1 MSNKIQAALEARKSR
16 KKTDEESFKGKA
28 KKSQEKIDS
37 ALQARESRIK
47 NNLQSTFSD
56 LESSIN
62 TEIEAFKK
70 LSDPSWGGGDEA
82 LKTSLE
88 STRQNRINVDNL
100 IRKVEAHRKYLG
112 DEKADTLLNNLNG
125 MKDTYNSHVGISETR
140 SKYKSEEEYQKEY
153 EESVKAQ
160 ENYEAMTT
168 LNLET
173 AKKEISD
180 LEAKKKERDKI
191 KSERDSIYNQ
201 IYTGYLRAGYGKE
214 KAESTALG
222 DARIVNYDKQLS
234 AYGDID
240 SSLSGKKTT
249 YNQAK
254 HIQDG
259 IKLHND
265 ALNAEDFGNFN
276 VSNIDFANDRTY
288 KYINNIDDFRTTEDQ
303 YWLENGTYT
312 SDQGLVF
319 PVVKPKYIDANFEH
333 MTEDEIG
340 IYNYY
345 YSKFGVEKANEYLNN
360 LEQTLNTRSAVKIR
374 EENDTDFER
383 MLFAVAAGLDQF
395 ESGMENLFN
404 TKDDY
409 ITPSDTQIAS
419 GMIREDLGDSG
430 FKILGS
436 SIGQIGYDL
445 INTTS
450 NMLPSILTST
460 VAGWINPA
468 LGATVGA
475 GLMGA
480 SASGNAYAEML
491 NLGYD
496 KGQARLYSGLVGA
509 SEATLQYLLG
519 GIGKLGGKL
528 SSKVAVG
535 IANNLDN
542 AFARVAI
549 KLGGNALGEFSEE
562 YLQEVLDPIFKN
574 FALGTNEDVNLF
586 STEALYSG
594 ILGALSAGILETGS
608 TISAD
613 RQTTKLGKSVQ
624 GIDGGVQR
632 LKELGTTFSA
642 DSVAYQIAD
651 KVTDETG
658 AYKIGLLLQEA
669 GATLSEQNVSDITIE
684 LTKKGMDETTA
695 KRLAKTY
702 QAFLNNEMSLS
713 DEQVE
718 TLEGLDPL
726 ADVLRKNII
735 GRNTTVY
742 QRTREYSDLVKL
754 ATEME
759 TNTEA
764 APTPNTDTEASAQT
778 TALYSKEYIDA
789 VAKEFEANGFPAEQA
804 RVLAEM
810 KLSTPTETNSSLIE
824 ESAVESEFEV
834 SADGK
839 TINKKTDKIVNVK
852 NIESISEGGE
862 ANLTLDDGMV
872 VKASDLA
879 YGNDA
884 EAIFI
889 ENIGKIKLGKKNIST
904 NSANLIYMKAM
915 KALENNPKMAAD
927 EATSLIKGLE
937 ESYVYGAYNFSRS
950 ELSARNE
957 DGTAKRYAG
966 ELSQEQRAFAYE
978 LGTQERASDVER
990 DQKVI
995 DELKAK
1001 AKANNDTS
1009 AKTTSKKGSVRFE
1022 NGVVAKGKNQKRAVS
1037 LAKHLARAIGI
1048 DIVFYDAKTA
1058 TNEDGK
1064 GANGYFDPKTDTIYL
1079 DLQNSW
1085 SDAKTIA
1092 YTMSHELV
1100 HFIKK
1105 WSPAKFNTFAK
1116 FLMEQYGKHGVDA
1129 SKLLSNKMAELG
1141 TTDADLAY
1149 EEMVCD
1155 ACETMLLDSN
1165 AIYKLMELRK
1175 TDLELFDKIKLHI
1188 HELLNKI
1195 RNMYKKLG
1203 LKPTS
1208 DEAKAL
1214 LEMKDV
1220 LEQIYSMFEEAAVDA
1235 AQSYQAVSTLETES
1249 VSVSEDGTVM
1259 MQMKQYQQT
1268 GRATL
1273 LKYLKEQYGDAD
1285 ANNLI
1290 ATIDN
1295 IYNTMKDIKKDET
1308 LTVFSNWQDSEVEL
1322 DENGHPIFTTSI
1334 NNGDYEL
1341 NQDFS
1346 RVCKKR
1352 RQLDFVLNMLA
1363 EDPAFEASNLTK
1375 QDFVKIN
1382 KAIKEHGFEIACA
1395 LCFVDS
1401 KRFRQAEW
1409 ADSFANTWNDILY
1422 SVVDDKSKLTP
1433 FNFATKNPNLADDGI
1448 EIDTSKPVMYR
1459 KWSEGKEDVKNR
1471 KNYDSFENML
1481 SKDGKKWIEG
1491 NTNVRTI
1498 ATLIR
1503 DNPNLRHTFRG
1514 ADIIA
1519 SQGFDTIQRLAP
1531 GIRGIL
1537 DGWGGSSVPK
1547 PSSNDASYDSSI
1559 INMSGYNK
1567 ETAYAMGGARMNS
1580 FSDFMAHM
1588 FFDYCQAFADLA
1600 AKELPSQAYTKELIY
1615 VRLFGRSGQKIN
1627 MSGIAAIRDDALP
1640 TTAQKGVSKA
1650 EAEANEKIE
1659 KMVAGLDVSR
1669 LLEHLNKDIHQLTE
1683 ADVEQFLD
1691 MCDYVWA
1698 DESIDMKH
1706 ATLLQTGILYDKLSE
1721 SKIEECYEL
1730 LKAGEVEKALKVAG
1744 KANVDTEYA
1753 KHCGTIVVGVS
1764 DAHIRKLLRDPTVRM
1779 VIPYH
1784 KSGLNPIIARELR
1797 ISAYND
1803 YTLTQTT
1810 GVKRKGAKA
1819 TAKIGSDEIKKA
1831 YGLKD
1836 FSFYDWFGKTID
1848 GKVYDGKATADKY
1861 LEWCEK
1867 GYYDEKVGDYV
1878 YYTNKGD
1885 GYILAKDFHKK
1896 ATIVPKF
1903 DAFMGEENYYKVLED
1918 FDCYNTIS
1926 GEHSEQGAV
1935 DFLRNGLP
1943 SDYKSVLMDALK
1955 AEQKVSDDFRD
1966 HLDNKGLK
1974 DEIMDIVKANGYE
1987 PSVKKQAK
1995 SNSRITSEMSD
2006 TERSEILRA
2015 KQIVATL
2022 YQGQADA
2029 LIAKNKES
2037 LESQQ
2042 LRLVKAAIATI
2053 GKEFGIIGEKINI
2066 TDVDVVIT
2074 LSKSNLKESVSKD
2087 VTPIQLAKLLPI
2099 LKVAV
2104 ENAVGIES
2112 HNNRYYFDT
2121 DTVYFENLLG
2131 GYIDGEDF
2139 VPVRFGLK
2147 HSVSGNTTLYVVVDQ
2162 NKIKANLLKEKTKT
2176 EVLKATDP
2184 HEVDSSASRSVT
2196 YDIPQIL
2203 KFVNSKDLLRYVPDD
2218 MLSVEQRESKWEAIA
2233 ETIKK
2238 TDSKN
2243 DKKYAEYISKG
2254 NLYAAQQMVVA
2265 AAKTAGYTRKLY
2277 HGTPSK
2283 FNVFGFGRTGIFT
2296 TDNYDMA
2303 KTYGENVISLYGK
2316 EGANVLTI
2324 DAQESPH
2331 YAIRV
2336 SKDVLDFSE
2345 YPLMRGK
2352 ELHSTNDISIIAFR
2366 EGYDVVVIKNVYD
2379 NYSFASENA
2388 ENGLGTDV
2396 IYKDP
2401 SQVKSSEVITYD
2413 DNGNIIPI
2421 SQRFDSK
2428 KEDIRYQKKKNSSS
2442 YAPTFYSQMGKVV
2455 EGVKQEKLAANS
2467 VVNMLR
2473 GKGVK
2478 AEEIRWSGIVPFL
2491 EGKKSITKQELLDF
2505 INGSML
2511 QIEEKLNEGGASIT
2525 LKPSDYGNDSWD
2537 VMRGGEILDTYS
2549 WSEDSELYESD
2560 TTGGGFSTKDR
2571 ILEHFKEK
2579 YGSGDTRWGQYKL
2592 DGGTNYREIV
2602 FTLPNSSYSNNMMR
2616 THWGEDA
2623 EGVLV
2628 HARIQD
2634 FEVSGKKMLF
2644 VEEIQSDW
2652 HNEGH
2657 KEGYESNITA
2667 DDREEFVKLE
2677 KIIDAL
2683 NEQHDTINK
2692 EKGTLDID
2700 YFKNE
2705 KMSFDEYSNKSVA
2718 LIEELDKITAKLN
2731 RSISK
2736 REKLFSKFKNA
2747 TPDAPFKEN
2756 YHEYVLK
2763 RLLRMAAEQG
2773 YDSIGWTTAKTQ
2785 DERWSDHQAHEE
2797 GKGMSGNLVGYTI
2810 EYDQEMPK
2818 FLRKY
2823 GRQWGAKVDKT
2834 KITTRELSTTEEMEL
2849 AFIDDMMSDFERDF
2863 TRGNVEIWSMDI
2875 TDSMKNSVL
2884 YEGQVMYQKKTASNR
2899 SILANALEGVA
2910 ENDVEKNKLAEYKEK
2925 ISLIESEEQRL
2936 SEIHQQLFTK
2946 GAVEP
2951 SQRKE
2956 LQFEAKQIANRINTY
2971 DRQLLRLEATKP
2983 LQNVLNRE
2991 KELARK
2997 RQKQKDAEA
3006 MREYKE
3012 KVAKTTREL
3021 LDRNRESR
3029 KKAIDSRRRTALR
3042 EKIKKTVNELNTLL
3056 LRGSKE
3062 RNVKLGLQ
3070 ESVAKALEI
3079 INMDTVGADERIAKL
3094 EDKLLKAKTPEE
3106 IQKISR
3112 TIDRIR
3118 EQGDNLADK
3127 LEAMRDAYTEIR
3139 SQDNNDYAQYY
3150 KQEAE
3155 LIEYVIADVIKKVGD
3170 TPIRKMTLP
3179 QLEAVYNMYRV
3190 VLQTIRYSNE
3200 LHTEGKVEELRKN
3213 ASSMM
3218 AELEKI
3224 KPLKEERA
3232 AVGDKF
3238 RNYSWNEMIP
3248 IYAVRRTGS
3257 QTLEKFFWEMI
3268 RGQNTFA
3275 KDVKEANDFS
3285 TATREK
3291 YGHSKWDLNKVHEFK
3306 LADGRTFRLTLE
3318 HMMSI
3323 YAYSKREQ
3331 AFEHM
3336 TTGGFFFNDKATF
3349 RKKGGVLDIIKSN
3362 EEGYTVDLEVL
3373 QTITAKMEEEAKGSI
3388 KYVDEMQEYLTKMG
3402 EKGNEVSRV
3411 VWGIDIFKE
3420 KVYFPLKS
3428 SKDFIFQANQTAQ
3441 ETSLKHDGMTK
3452 ETKPG
3457 ASNPIILEA
3466 FDDVW
3471 ANHVNRMSQ
3480 YHGFVVPIDN
3490 MNKLLN
3496 YGSWAGTA
3504 SVSVTTMLRARYG
3517 DAVNEYF
3524 NNFIK
3529 DMNGASSTS
3538 GASNPFFSFVG
3549 KFKKTAVAASAS
3561 VVVQQPTAILR
3572 AMAVMDGKYFIGLP
3586 EAHKLSTKWNEL
3598 QEYAPI
3604 TTIKE
3609 IGGFDAGAGRQASE
3623 WLNSD
3628 ARRGID
3634 KIEGKIDDIT
3644 MKGAAIGDQIGWC
3657 TIWEAVKREIKATT
3671 NLKVGSE
3678 EFLKKAGERFTE
3690 VIVLTQV
3697 YDSTLSR
3704 SGYMRS
3710 KHDSVKMLTAFMGE
3724 PTVSFNMMYDATLQA
3739 TRKTITKRKAVRIVS
3754 ATYTSIIAASVFA
3767 SLIYA
3772 LRDDDED
3779 ESYLEK
3785 FAEAFGGKLLGD
3797 INPLNMLP
3805 GVRDIFSIFDGW
3817 DVERTD
3823 MAVFKDIKDAFDGLF
3838 SENKSIQRKIEDFAG
3853 AVASFFG
3860 VPLKNIL
3867 RTGRE
3872 IYNGIN
3878 DILVDDITPSG
3889 VGGAFVRGIKGE
3901 KKDKNNAL
3909 YNAIAN
3915 GDKERLEVLR
3925 KGYKDDKAYETA
3937 VRKALRENDSRI
3949 KEAAEARIDGNIA
3962 EYARIVKAIKAEGFF
3977 SQDTI
3982 VASVNAEINAINK
3995 GESSS
4000 SNSSTEDKA
4009 SSIYKIDD
4017 YYASIIG
4024 GDQASAYVVKE
4035 DIINIDVANGKD
4047 RDEAESSF
4055 NSKFASYL
4063 REEYEKGN
4071 LSGQEAERMLVNYGD
4086 KSEEEAASKVQYWEF
4101 KQKYPDYDDLS
4112 EEAVTKYYDKVEPY
4126 GINIGV
4132 YYDYSKQRSK
4142 CKGTDANGDGKTD
4155 SGSVKTE
4162 VLRVI
4167 NSLPISSSQKDA
4179 LYYLNGWS
4187 AKTIYEAPWH

>member
-1 MSNKIQAALEARKSR
+1 MSNKIQAALDARKSR
-16 KKTDEESFKGKA
+16 KKTEEESFKEKA

-62 TEIEAFKK
+62 AEIEAFKK
-70 LSDPSWGGGDEA
+70 LSNPSWGGGNEA

-112 DEKADTLLNNLNG
+112 DEKADTILSSLND
-125 MKDTYNSHVGISETR
+125 MKSGYSTHVNVAEVR
-140 SKYKSEEEYQKEY
+140 SQYKSEEEYEKKY
-153 EESVKAQ
+153 EELVKAQ
-160 ENYEAMTT
+160 ENYEAMKT

-180 LEAKKKERDKI
+180 LETKKKERDNI
-191 KSERDSIYNQ
+191 KSKRDTLYNQ
-201 IYTGYLRAGYGKE
+201 IYTGYLRGGYSKE
-214 KAESTALG
+214 KAESTALK
-222 DARIVNYDKQLS
+222 DARIVSYDKQLS

-265 ALNAEDFGNFN
+265 AINAEDFEEYVQKGKGLDDGRVLLYIANHNVNGNE
-276 VSNIDFANDRTY
+276 VEAVRRYFADGEISLGRGDRTNM
-288 KYINNIDDFRTTEDQ
+288 I
-303 YWLENGTYT
+303 L
-312 SDQGLVF
+312 S
-319 PVVKPKYIDANFEH
+319 
-333 MTEDEIG
+333 MTDEEAS

-345 YSKFGVEKANEYLNN
+345 LGKNGKDKAEEYLKTIEESLNSRTATEFYSELEGKTATELYFGVV
-360 LEQTLNTRSAVKIR
+360 S
-374 EENDTDFER
+374 
-383 MLFAVAAGLDQF
+383 GLDQF
-395 ESGMENLFN
+395 ASGMENLFN

-409 ITPSDTQIAS
+409 IPQSVSQMTS
-419 GMIREDLGDSG
+419 GMVREDLGDSD

-436 SIGQIGYDL
+436 SVGQIGYDL

-460 VAGWINPA
+460 VVGWINPA
-468 LGATVGA
+468 LGAAVGA

-496 KGQARLYSGLVGA
+496 KGQARLYSGLVGV
-509 SEATLQYLLG
+509 SEAALQYLLG

-535 IANNLDN
+535 IVNNLDN

-562 YLQEVLDPIFKN
+562 YLQEVLNPIFKN
-574 FALGTNEDVNLF
+574 LALGTNEDVKLF

-624 GIDGGVQR
+624 NIDGGVAR
-632 LKELGTTFSA
+632 LKKLGTTFSA
-642 DSVAYQIAD
+642 DSVANQIAD

-658 AYKIGLLLQEA
+658 AYKIGLLLQEV

-702 QAFLNNEMSLS
+702 QAFLNNEMSLT

-718 TLEGLDPL
+718 VLEGLDPL
-726 ADVLRKNII
+726 KDVLRKSII
-735 GRNTTVY
+735 GRNTSIY
-742 QRTREYSDLVKL
+742 QKTREYSDLVKL
-754 ATEME
+754 ATEV
-759 TNTEA
+759 
-764 APTPNTDTEASAQT
+764 APTPNTDTEASAQP

-804 RVLAEM
+804 RILAEM
-810 KLSTPTETNSSLIE
+810 KLSTPTETNSSPTE
-824 ESAVESEFEV
+824 ENAIESEFEV

-839 TINKKTDKIVNVK
+839 TINKNTDKIVNVK
-852 NIESISEGGE
+852 NIESISESGE
-862 ANLTLDDGMV
+862 ANLTLDDGIV

-915 KALENNPKMAAD
+915 KALENNPKMTAD
-927 EATSLIKGLE
+927 EAMSLIKGLE

-950 ELSARNE
+950 ELSAQNE

-978 LGTQERASDVER
+978 LGTQDRVSEVEK

-1009 AKTTSKKGSVRFE
+1009 AKTTTKKGSVRFE

-1048 DIVFYDAKTA
+1048 DIVFYDAKTT
-1058 TNEDGK
+1058 TNKDGK

-1105 WSPAKFNTFAK
+1105 WSPEKFNTFAK

-1129 SKLLSNKMAELG
+1129 SKLLSNKMTDLK

-1203 LKPTS
+1203 LNPTS
-1208 DEAKAL
+1208 NEAKAL

-1220 LEQIYSMFEEAAVDA
+1220 LGQIYSMFEEAAVDA

-1448 EIDTSKPVMYR
+1448 DIDTSKPVMYR

-1559 INMSGYNK
+1559 INMSCYNK

-1698 DESIDMKH
+1698 DESINMKH

-1810 GVKRKGAKA
+1810 GVKRRGAKA

-1903 DAFMGEENYYKVLED
+1903 EAFMGEENYYKVLED

-2396 IYKDP
+2396 VYKDP

-2428 KEDIRYQKKKNSSS
+2428 KEDIRYQKK
-2442 YAPTFYSQMGKVV
+2442 
-2455 EGVKQEKLAANS
+2455 
-2467 VVNMLR
+2467 
-2473 GKGVK
+2473 
-2478 AEEIRWSGIVPFL
+2478 
-2491 EGKKSITKQELLDF
+2491 
-2505 INGSML
+2505 
-2511 QIEEKLNEGGASIT
+2511 
-2525 LKPSDYGNDSWD
+2525 
-2537 VMRGGEILDTYS
+2537 
-2549 WSEDSELYESD
+2549 
-2560 TTGGGFSTKDR
+2560 
-2571 ILEHFKEK
+2571 
-2579 YGSGDTRWGQYKL
+2579 
-2592 DGGTNYREIV
+2592 
-2602 FTLPNSSYSNNMMR
+2602 
-2616 THWGEDA
+2616 
-2623 EGVLV
+2623 
-2628 HARIQD
+2628 
-2634 FEVSGKKMLF
+2634 
-2644 VEEIQSDW
+2644 
-2652 HNEGH
+2652 
-2657 KEGYESNITA
+2657 
-2667 DDREEFVKLE
+2667 
-2677 KIIDAL
+2677 
-2683 NEQHDTINK
+2683 
-2692 EKGTLDID
+2692 
-2700 YFKNE
+2700 
-2705 KMSFDEYSNKSVA
+2705 
-2718 LIEELDKITAKLN
+2718 
-2731 RSISK
+2731 
-2736 REKLFSKFKNA
+2736 
-2747 TPDAPFKEN
+2747 
-2756 YHEYVLK
+2756 
-2763 RLLRMAAEQG
+2763 
-2773 YDSIGWTTAKTQ
+2773 
-2785 DERWSDHQAHEE
+2785 
-2797 GKGMSGNLVGYTI
+2797 
-2810 EYDQEMPK
+2810 
-2818 FLRKY
+2818 
-2823 GRQWGAKVDKT
+2823 
-2834 KITTRELSTTEEMEL
+2834 
-2849 AFIDDMMSDFERDF
+2849 
-2863 TRGNVEIWSMDI
+2863 
-2875 TDSMKNSVL
+2875 
-2884 YEGQVMYQKKTASNR
+2884 TASNR

-2910 ENDVEKNKLAEYKEK
+2910 ENDIEKNKLKEYKEK

-2946 GAVEP
+2946 GGVEP

-3006 MREYKE
+3006 LREYKE

-3029 KKAIDSRRRTALR
+3029 KKAIESR
-3042 EKIKKTVNELNTLL
+3042 EKTAMRHKIQKVVGDLNNLL
-3056 LRGSKE
+3056 LKPTKE
-3062 RNVKLGLQ
+3062 RHVP
-3070 ESVAKALEI
+3070 EEMRIAVAEALSI
-3079 INMDTVGADERIAKL
+3079 VNMDTVDADTRVAHYNDLIAKAKDPDVIASL
-3094 EDKLLKAKTPEE
+3094 TETRDRIQAQGSKLSEKLSKLKEAYGLARDSADDSLRSMYDDVIYNKIESVQKKVGKTPIRNMTLEQLESVYELYKMVLTTVRDSNKAFAEDLKMTRQALGSNTFAE
-3106 IQKISR
+3106 IKENNKTR
-3112 TIDRIR
+3112 DRIR
-3118 EQGDNLADK
+3118 YEFIEKFGWQNLKPMQAMKTIGSGTLQK
-3127 LEAMRDAYTEIR
+3127 LWNNILYGQEVFA
-3139 SQDNNDYAQYY
+3139 QDYD
-3150 KQEAE
+3150 
-3155 LIEYVIADVIKKVGD
+3155 
-3170 TPIRKMTLP
+3170 
-3179 QLEAVYNMYRV
+3179 EAV
-3190 VLQTIRYSNE
+3190 
-3200 LHTEGKVEELRKN
+3200 K
-3213 ASSMM
+3213 
-3218 AELEKI
+3218 
-3224 KPLKEERA
+3224 
-3232 AVGDKF
+3232 
-3238 RNYSWNEMIP
+3238 
-3248 IYAVRRTGS
+3248 
-3257 QTLEKFFWEMI
+3257 
-3268 RGQNTFA
+3268 FA
-3275 KDVKEANDFS
+3275 KEMKD
-3285 TATREK
+3285 K
-3291 YGHSKWDLNKVHEFK
+3291 YGYKKWNLKKLYSFESKSGKTMK
-3306 LADGRTFRLTLE
+3306 ISLE
-3318 HMMSI
+3318 QMMSI
-3323 YAYSKREQ
+3323 YAYSKRQQ
-3331 AFEHM
+3331 ADEHIEY
-3336 TTGGFFFNDKATF
+3336 GGIVLNEGIIEEKNKLGKTVKVKVNDSTAYRLDRMQVGQIIETLEKEAPGAKTF
-3349 RKKGGVLDIIKSN
+3349 
-3362 EEGYTVDLEVL
+3362 
-3373 QTITAKMEEEAKGSI
+3373 
-3388 KYVDEMQEYLTKMG
+3388 VDEMQKYLSETMG
-3402 EKGNEVSRV
+3402 EKGNEVSMKMY
-3411 VWGIDIFKE
+3411 GIRLFKE
-3420 KVYFPLKS
+3420 EHYFPLKS
-3428 SKDFIFQANQTAQ
+3428 SKDFMEAANAK
-3441 ETSLKHDGMTK
+3441 LKGDVKIKNKGMTK
-3452 ETKPG
+3452 STVEH
-3457 ASNPIILEA
+3457 ARNPIVLEN
-3466 FDDVW
+3466 FLDVW
-3471 ANHVNRMSQ
+3471 GNHINEMAM
-3480 YHGFVVPIDN
+3480 YHGLVLPLEDFSRT
-3490 MNKLLN
+3490 LN
-3496 YGSWAGTA
+3496 YGFKADESLNTDAESVRTA
-3504 SVSVTTMLRARYG
+3504 LH
-3517 DAVNEYF
+3517 DAFGENADNYLNELLKA
-3524 NNFIK
+3524 I
-3529 DMNGASSTS
+3529 NGGVLHDSSAAFADKMIS
-3538 GASNPFFSFVG
+3538 
-3549 KFKKTAVAASAS
+3549 KFKKAKVMASLS
-3561 VVVQQPTAILR
+3561 VVVQQPTAIIR
-3572 AMAVMDGKYFIGLP
+3572 AMGIIEPKYFVAQNLHHKSTWEELKKYCPTAIIKETGSFDTNMGRTIVDMIKEEQGFTDKVGDFLGKAP
-3586 EAHKLSTKWNEL
+3586 AFMDEVGWNMIWRALKNKVATEQKLSGEALL
-3598 QEYAPI
+3598 QECGKQMTLI
-3604 TTIKE
+3604 
-3609 IGGFDAGAGRQASE
+3609 
-3623 WLNSD
+3623 LN
-3628 ARRGID
+3628 
-3634 KIEGKIDDIT
+3634 E
-3644 MKGAAIGDQIGWC
+3644 
-3657 TIWEAVKREIKATT
+3657 
-3671 NLKVGSE
+3671 
-3678 EFLKKAGERFTE
+3678 
-3690 VIVLTQV
+3690 TQV
-3697 YDSTLSR
+3697 YDSVMSR
-3704 SGYMRS
+3704 NELMRS
-3710 KHDSVKMLTAFMGE
+3710 KNALTKMATAFMAE
-3724 PTVSFNMMYDATLQA
+3724 PSTVANMIYGAALDFKRGKKGVAG
-3739 TRKTITKRKAVRIVS
+3739 KTVAAVISSVVVNGLVS
-3754 ATYTSIIAASVFA
+3754 AMV
-3767 SLIYA
+3767 YA

-3779 ESYLEK
+3779 ETLLEK
-3785 FAEAFGGKLLGD
+3785 YLSSATAEVLDGL
-3797 INPLNMLP
+3797 NPLTYIPFIKDAWSLFQ
-3805 GVRDIFSIFDGW
+3805 GY

-3823 MAVFKDIKDAFDGLF
+3823 MALIGDVVDAVNNFYNVLDPEAYEDMSKGEIAKHIYENSVPMLTSICDMFGLPV
-3838 SENKSIQRKIEDFAG
+3838 G
-3853 AVASFFG
+3853 
-3860 VPLKNIL
+3860 NIL
-3867 RTGRE
+3867 RDAKS
-3872 IYNGIN
+3872 IIIN
-3878 DILVDDITPSG
+3878 DNVPMSQTSSKGIGYAFKDGVLGTLPEIVGKFVGTDSKQDKLYDAIVSG
-3889 VGGAFVRGIKGE
+3889 DSTYLK
-3901 KKDKNNAL
+3901 
-3909 YNAIAN
+3909 
-3915 GDKERLEVLR
+3915 RL
-3925 KGYKDDKAYETA
+3925 KSGYKDDKAYETA

-4017 YYASIIG
+4017 YYASIMG

-4047 RDEAESSF
+4047 RDEAESNF

-4071 LSGQEAERMLVNYGD
+4071 LSEQEAERMLVNYGD